1 MESIILS
8 AETILPVSAAP
19 LRNGAVLVEDGKI
32 REVGRA
38 DEIKMR
44 HRGVRKLDLARGILL
59 PGFINGH
66 VHLELG
72 WITRKIEAFDG
83 FTGWLEQIVTL
94 KRDGVSDEDLVH
106 SVESGISSL
115 INSGVTTV
123 GEISSYGGI
132 DKPILK
138 KSGLRTVLF
147 REVVDSN
154 EGSTDFSTLEKGALF
169 EERLFAH
176 APYSCSPELLQ
187 KVLESHR
194 ENGVPVGMHLAE
206 SPDEVGFVRC
216 DENSIEKKIFPLIGK
231 SPFKRPAAESP
242 VAYAREMGLFDNIKI
257 TAIHMVQVSESEAE
271 EMRWR
276 EVGII
281 LCPRSNMFLQVGSPP
296 VEYYADNERL
306 GLGTDGLSSNYNLDY
321 FEELRSLHL
330 LMSQALGKSAAYKSV
345 YAATLGGARA
355 LFIEDSVGSIE
366 AGKEADLIFVNTQN
380 ESADPYLSVI
390 SSDESNLGLVMV
402 GGSILYSRHSSPVT
416 K

>member
-8 AETILPVSAAP
+8 AETILPVSSAP
-19 LRNGAVLVEDGKI
+19 FTNGAVLVKDGKI
-32 REVGRA
+32 REVGKA
-38 DEIKMR
+38 DEIKKR
-44 HRGVRKLDLARGILL
+44 HGSVHELDLGKGILL

-72 WITRKIEAFDG
+72 WIKRKIEAFDG

-94 KRDGVSDEDLVH
+94 KRDGVSEEELVH
-106 SVESGISSL
+106 SVESGVSSL
-115 INSGVTTV
+115 IQSGVTTV

-138 KSGLRTVLF
+138 DSGLRTVLF

-154 EGSTDFSTLEKGALF
+154 EESTDFSTLEKGALF

-187 KVLESHR
+187 KILESHG

-206 SPDEVGFVRC
+206 SPDEVGFVRSE
-216 DENSIEKKIFPLIGK
+216 ENGIEKKIFPLIGK
-231 SPFKRPAAESP
+231 SPFKRPSADSP
-242 VAYAREMGLFDNIKI
+242 IAYARNIGLFDNTKI

-271 EMRWR
+271 EIRGR
-276 EVGII
+276 EVGIM

-306 GLGTDGLSSNYNLDY
+306 GLGTDGFSSNYNLDY
-321 FEELRSLHL
+321 FEELRFLHL
-330 LMSQALGKSAAYKSV
+330 LMSQTLGRSAAYKSV
-345 YAATLGGARA
+345 YAATLGGAGA
-355 LFIEDSVGSIE
+355 LFIEDRVGSIE
-366 AGKEADLIFVNTQN
+366 PGKQADLIFINTEN

-390 SSDESNLGLVMV
+390 SSDEHNLGLVMV
-402 GGSILYSRHSSPVT
+402 GGSILYSRLGSPAT